1 MATIRRTASFRL
13 WQKFT
18 SALPFGPILPSIIPA
33 DVYSTIFKS
42 VLICNDMSRGI
53 IPFFFFTHGGRK
65 YNNSEDVHSV
75 TRPFT
80 SAYEHI
86 RRWRQIEGEV
96 LDVSSVIVLDPVDER
111 SPRGGLRL
119 THCWFGLHNVL
130 ATCSILLPIKE
141 KKQKTEADKRCI
153 QFPFKSCRLCVWT
166 CCVMSHLLKC
176 GLDQISWEHV
186 AERQRHTY

>member
-130 ATCSILLPIKE
+130 ATCSILLPIKKTKT
-141 KKQKTEADKRCI
+141 KKQKQIKDA
-153 QFPFKSCRLCVWT
+153 FSF
-166 CCVMSHLLKC
+166 LLKAA
-176 GLDQISWEHV
+176 GFVS
-186 AERQRHTY
+186 ERAASCLTC

>member
-33 DVYSTIFKS
+33 DVYSTIFKRRSHLQRYVERNNS
-42 VLICNDMSRGI
+42 V
-53 IPFFFFTHGGRK
+53 FFFTHGGRK

-130 ATCSILLPIKE
+130 ATCSILLPIKKTKT
-141 KKQKTEADKRCI
+141 KKQKQIKDA
-153 QFPFKSCRLCVWT
+153 FSF
-166 CCVMSHLLKC
+166 LLKAA
-176 GLDQISWEHV
+176 GFVS
-186 AERQRHTY
+186 ERAA